1 MVRPA
6 VDNPLLAPAT
16 PTLHLAVTP
25 RSARLAPCWRPV
37 TLGLCWLALLTGCA
51 TPPASTPTSGAPA
64 PGAVAPAPAAP
75 RAAPPAAVI
84 SPLVSEQRWFEDLF
98 RGTPVVIAL
107 VDANTLAVEVP
118 LANSF
123 DAGKSSVKPALAK
136 VLEYVTTSLRRQPA
150 MRLSIAAPADATAG
164 NVALAAARAQQVREA
179 LLARGVTATRL
190 AGVGTARAGAPVQL
204 RLLIAPQGI
213 SRLDDAALAP
223 PPLGNRS
230 AASAST
236 ATGKR

>member
-1 MVRPA
+1 MAPPA
-6 VDNPLLAPAT
+6 ADNPLLAPAT
-16 PTLHLAVTP
+16 PTRHLAVTP
-25 RSARLAPCWRPV
+25 RPVRFAPCWRPV
-37 TLGLCWLALLTGCA
+37 TLGLCWLALLAGCA
-51 TPPASTPTSGAPA
+51 TPPAPTPTSGAPA
-64 PGAVAPAPAAP
+64 PGAVALPPAAP
-75 RAAPPAAVI
+75 RATPPAAVI
-84 SPLVSEQRWFEDLF
+84 SPLASEQRWFEDLF

-107 VDANTLAVEVP
+107 VDANTLAVDVP

-123 DAGKSSVKPALAK
+123 DAGKSAVKPALAK

-179 LLARGVTATRL
+179 LLARGVAATRL

-213 SRLDDAALAP
+213 SRLDDATL
-223 PPLGNRS
+223 PLPVPGNRS
-230 AASAST
+230 ASSASAT
-236 ATGKR
+236 AGKR